1 MFLQFL
7 LLLLALPF
15 CTPAETIT
23 PTQPLRD
30 GDVLVSKGARFALGF
45 FSPSNSSHRYVGL
58 WYYSISTTVVWVLN
72 RDDPINDT
80 SGVLSINTRGNL
92 VLYRRDSLIWSTNV
106 SVSSVNNTIAQLLD
120 TGNLVLIQNDGKR
133 VVWQGFDY
141 PTDTML
147 PYMKLGLD
155 RRTGLNRFLTS
166 WKSQGDPGTGEY
178 SHKMGVSGSPQM
190 FFRKGF
196 QPLWRTDPWNG
207 LGWASVPE
215 VDSGSIFNTTFL
227 NNTDEVSVVYNV
239 MQPSVLSRLTADSD
253 GFLQFY
259 TAQKSDSKWV
269 AFWFAPAERCDTY
282 GRCGPNGNCN
292 LITADF
298 FECTCLAGFEPKSAR
313 DWSLADGS
321 QGCVRIH
328 GSSVCRSG
336 EGFIKMAHMK
346 VPDTSAARVDTSLS
360 LEECREECLN
370 NCNCSAYTR
379 ASVSGSGCLSWY
391 GDLMDT
397 RVLSVGGQDLFLRV
411 DAITLAQNKRKKNIF
426 HKKWLM
432 VILTVGLALVTVLM
446 VSLSWLAM
454 KKRKGKGR
462 QHKLLFNLNLSD
474 TWLAHYSKAKQG
486 NESRTPSKLQLF
498 DLSTIVAATN
508 NLSFTNK
515 LGRGGFGSVYKG
527 QLSNGQEI
535 AVKRLSNDSGQGVEE
550 FKNEVTLTAELQHR
564 NLVKLLGCCIEE
576 EEKVLIYEYM
586 PNKSLDSFIFDET
599 KRSMLTWEK
608 CFEIIIGIARGILY
622 LHQDSRLRIIHR
634 DLKASN
640 VLLDV
645 DMIPKISDFGMARLF
660 GGNQIEG
667 STNRVVGT
675 YGYMSPE
682 YAMEGLFSI
691 KSDVYS
697 FRVLLLEIITG
708 RRNTTYYCGSPSF
721 NLVGYVWSLWTESK
735 ALDIVDLSLEKSNH
749 TNEVLRCIH
758 IGLLCVQEFAIDRP
772 TMLTIISMLG
782 NNSTLPPPNQPAF
795 VVKPCH
801 NDANSSSVEASIN
814 ELTITMDAR

>member
-1 MFLQFL
+1 
-7 LLLLALPF
+7 
-15 CTPAETIT
+15 
-23 PTQPLRD
+23 
-30 GDVLVSKGARFALGF
+30 
-45 FSPSNSSHRYVGL
+45 
-58 WYYSISTTVVWVLN
+58 
-72 RDDPINDT
+72 
-80 SGVLSINTRGNL
+80 
-92 VLYRRDSLIWSTNV
+92 
-106 SVSSVNNTIAQLLD
+106 
-120 TGNLVLIQNDGKR
+120 
-133 VVWQGFDY
+133 
-141 PTDTML
+141 
-147 PYMKLGLD
+147 
-155 RRTGLNRFLTS
+155 
-166 WKSQGDPGTGEY
+166 
-178 SHKMGVSGSPQM
+178 M

-411 DAITLAQNKRKKNIF
+411 DAITL
-426 HKKWLM
+426 
-432 VILTVGLALVTVLM
+432 
-446 VSLSWLAM
+446 
-454 KKRKGKGR
+454 GKGR

-675 YGYMSPE
+675 
-682 YAMEGLFSI
+682 
-691 KSDVYS
+691 
-697 FRVLLLEIITG
+697 
-708 RRNTTYYCGSPSF
+708 
-721 NLVGYVWSLWTESK
+721 
-735 ALDIVDLSLEKSNH
+735 
-749 TNEVLRCIH
+749 
-758 IGLLCVQEFAIDRP
+758 
-772 TMLTIISMLG
+772 
-782 NNSTLPPPNQPAF
+782 
-795 VVKPCH
+795 
-801 NDANSSSVEASIN
+801 
-814 ELTITMDAR
+814 